1 MVGRTLTLGATVI
14 AVLVAWNATSAWTRA
29 LVRPAVAP
37 PAPTV
42 MRELAQ
48 PAPPAAGRRPGRPV
62 MGGPGWRALSY
73 VSVLDV
79 LIVKVET
86 SRLHEAPG
94 IAHHIIAPARSDHV
108 EALVYFHRPRERMAD
123 LRVQW
128 TPAGGYATLR
138 LTGRSQ

>member
-1 MVGRTLTLGATVI
+1 MAGRTFILGATII
-14 AVLVAWNATSAWTRA
+14 AVLVAWSATSAWTRA
-29 LVRPAVAP
+29 LALPAVAP
-37 PAPTV
+37 PAPSV
-42 MRELAQ
+42 PQALAQ

-62 MGGPGWRALSY
+62 MGGPGWRVLSH

-94 IAHHIIAPARSDHV
+94 IAHHIIAPATSDHV

-138 LTGRSQ
+138 LRGQSH